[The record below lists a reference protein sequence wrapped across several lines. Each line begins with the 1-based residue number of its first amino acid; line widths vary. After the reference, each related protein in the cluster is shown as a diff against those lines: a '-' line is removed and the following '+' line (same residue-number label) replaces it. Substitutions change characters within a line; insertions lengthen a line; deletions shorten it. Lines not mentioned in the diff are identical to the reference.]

1 MSETQSVHYAEAT
14 PEQGLSL
21 GEYIAGFKRRRKPM
35 AYTALAVFS
44 VALLAALLWPP
55 TYRAAATIL
64 IEEQEIPD
72 DMVRSTITSYAN
84 QQIEVI
90 RQRVLTLKNIMDMV
104 TKFEL
109 YTEREL
115 ARTPRTKITQEF
127 IDAVNL
133 TVISADVINPR
144 SGQPTAAT
152 IAFTLEFDG
161 PAAAKAQG
169 VTNELVNLF
178 LNENLRR
185 RTEQAG
191 STSDFLRKEA
201 NALAEEVRAQE
212 TALVAFKAQN
222 QAALPESFQLNMQNL
237 TRYQSELVSAESRL
251 VELNR
256 RQLEIEAQLASL
268 SPYAPQVLAS
278 GEAVLGDMDRLK
290 ALQSEYR
297 ELSARYN
304 QNHPDVA
311 KLRRQID
318 ALEAVVGTPGGAD
331 ELRKLLASEQAEL
344 VALQATYS
352 SDHPEVLRQRAN
364 IARLTQQ
371 IAASPAKKATIK
383 ADNPA
388 YIVME
393 NQHQM
398 ILMEKRSLEDLVKSM
413 AEKIEVLNKAAT
425 QAPAVEREY
434 SNLVRTLEVTT
445 ASYLDLQAKVKTA
458 ELAGE
463 LESNRKGQR
472 FTLIEPPVMPER
484 PVSPNRI
491 AILFLGLILAIGAG
505 LGVGVLLESADR
517 SIRSARVLQ
526 DITGLAPLVTVPY
539 ITTPEEDR
547 VEGPGKKLYL
557 FVGLAI
563 AGFVALL
570 LLIHFLYKPL
580 DVLWFVVLNKL
591 GIG

>member
-1 MSETQSVHYAEAT
+1 
-14 PEQGLSL
+14 
-21 GEYIAGFKRRRKPM
+21 
-35 AYTALAVFS
+35 
-44 VALLAALLWPP
+44 
-55 TYRAAATIL
+55 
-64 IEEQEIPD
+64 
-72 DMVRSTITSYAN
+72 
-84 QQIEVI
+84 
-90 RQRVLTLKNIMDMV
+90 
-104 TKFEL
+104 
-109 YTEREL
+109 
-115 ARTPRTKITQEF
+115 
-127 IDAVNL
+127 
-133 TVISADVINPR
+133 
-144 SGQPTAAT
+144 
-152 IAFTLEFDG
+152 
-161 PAAAKAQG
+161 
-169 VTNELVNLF
+169 
-178 LNENLRR
+178 
-185 RTEQAG
+185 
-191 STSDFLRKEA
+191 
-201 NALAEEVRAQE
+201 
-212 TALVAFKAQN
+212 
-222 QAALPESFQLNMQNL
+222 
-237 TRYQSELVSAESRL
+237 
-251 VELNR
+251 
-256 RQLEIEAQLASL
+256 
-268 SPYAPQVLAS
+268 
-278 GEAVLGDMDRLK
+278 
-290 ALQSEYR
+290 
-297 ELSARYN
+297 
-304 QNHPDVA
+304 
-311 KLRRQID
+311 
-318 ALEAVVGTPGGAD
+318 
-331 ELRKLLASEQAEL
+331 
-344 VALQATYS
+344 
-352 SDHPEVLRQRAN
+352 
-364 IARLTQQ
+364 
-371 IAASPAKKATIK
+371 
-383 ADNPA
+383 
-388 YIVME
+388 
-393 NQHQM
+393 M